1 MQAFC
6 FILLFSILLT
16 GCQGNE
22 IKKSIVPETTRNS
35 RPPIADT
42 VKTLPDTLAP
52 NPANNKLKLAL
63 ASNALQ
69 LVDAVTG
76 STREITFGMPFEQLE
91 VIVSLILE
99 GEPTSVGVNT
109 ECGAGPLKIVTWPNG
124 LTLVFKEK
132 KKGNAEWLFA
142 GWFAGKPTG
151 KGDKLITM
159 AGVGVGSTLEE
170 LENTYVTTVT
180 KTTLG
185 QEFSIKSGFYGLLSG
200 TGKKATI
207 DVMWSGASCNFR

>member
-6 FILLFSILLT
+6 FILLFSILLA

-22 IKKSIVPETTRNS
+22 TNTSIVPETTRNS
-35 RPPIADT
+35 RPPVADT
-42 VKTLPDTLAP
+42 VNTLQDTLAP
-52 NPANNKLKLAL
+52 TPNNKLKLAL

-76 STREITFGMPFEQLE
+76 STREITFGMPFDQL
-91 VIVSLILE
+91 VKIVSRILE

-109 ECGAGPLKIVTWPNG
+109 ECGAGPLKMATWPNG

-142 GWFAGKPTG
+142 GWFAGNPTG
-151 KGDKLITM
+151 KGGKPITM

-170 LENTYVTTVT
+170 LENAYVTTVT

-200 TGKKATI
+200 TGKRATI